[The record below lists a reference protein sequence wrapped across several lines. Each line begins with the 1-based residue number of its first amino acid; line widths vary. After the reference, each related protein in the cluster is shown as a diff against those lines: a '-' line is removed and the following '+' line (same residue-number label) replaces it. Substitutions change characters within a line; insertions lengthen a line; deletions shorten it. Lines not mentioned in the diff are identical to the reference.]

1 MKYDNDYIRKEADD
15 KLKGKFRNLFLQ
27 NNMKLK
33 EHSASAGEDNGTDF
47 YFDVTN
53 ENEEHMFFFRNQ
65 NKGTFTDLTIIKN
78 EDDVNFGK
86 ISHRIS
92 LRNAINYY
100 AEFDEAIIFTI
111 CDLKNDNIYWYD
123 IQNDI
128 TLRDRI
134 LEQKVNDIDAI
145 QIYIPIDNILN
156 ENTFNDFLNKVENA
170 KLIQIR
176 KKNILNENYEADYS
190 KIEAEISEKHIIDKI
205 DYTLNSFN
213 GIKVFPTKVICKLL
227 SFGESDDSKS
237 HISGFS
243 FYTYNEEFFNL
254 MEKVK
259 LSNDQFRLI
268 DDETFVDNQ
277 NEKIK
282 HIVSFLLTN
291 HIHHIRWRGKG
302 QKEQICVHKLFQSNK
317 CNCERCSL
325 ERLDIK
331 RTIELLDETTKNNNT
346 LYETLRKGYTYY
358 LLGEYKSSMDVFY
371 SIYDEADRINNPI
384 KYTILTYNLT
394 KLRQLIKWSYYGKD
408 EKEILQ
414 KLSSINFDIDESLIK
429 KKTPYFLD
437 IFRNIKEKRFYE
449 DVKDNIDECFSEIQ
463 KISFGDKYGNT
474 YGNNKYDILR
484 SSFLRFESYLKHNF
498 IIFNQYSEYEEL
510 SKKILECIFALYTLK
525 NSTTDRYEKFDWNV
539 IQMWIFNV
547 DEKHSKYLLAK
558 YNIKKIIID
567 EDFGIPKRINELLLN
582 LIDSNECIGNLGGLF
597 KPIKIEKI
605 LSKIL
610 IVTSLLDVEFE
621 EKDTI
626 VSNIIRLSKIIENKN
641 KIPHGQLVDFI
652 EQNQHQISKEQI
664 KNILDLFFYD
674 DYNRYAFGRSINIYA
689 EKCTQIELENFIKTI
704 LKIKNLEEIEI
715 NFENEYF
722 KSLFYSFT
730 LLSEKLKENIKFK
743 ITESLKKEFDDEL
756 YGYSI
761 IYDLIEFDEDLF
773 KKYISTV
780 PDMSKDENENF
791 WGSYDNI
798 RLSQI
803 INLAY
808 KYNLEFDEDLKNLLN
823 KSHKKY
829 SEYYRWLMDIDNYD
843 YSKFDPY
850 WILECKTIYY
860 FDRFRRSQKLKEEL
874 QKCLSDNYIEGVAK
888 IYFKDFA

>member
-53 ENEEHMFFFRNQ
+53 ENEEHIFFFRNQ
-65 NKGTFTDLTIIKN
+65 NKGTFTDLPIIKN
-78 EDDVNFGK
+78 EDDLNFGK

-111 CDLKNDNIYWYD
+111 CDLNSNNIYWYD

-128 TLRDRI
+128 TLGDRI
-134 LEQKVNDIDAI
+134 LEQKSNDIGAI
-145 QIYIPIDNILN
+145 QIYIPTENILN
-156 ENTFNDFLNKVENA
+156 ENTFNDFLNKIENA

-190 KIEAEISEKHIIDKI
+190 KIETEISEKHIIDKI
-205 DYTLNSFN
+205 DYTLNLFE

-227 SFGESDDSKS
+227 SFGESNDSKS

-243 FYTYNEEFFNL
+243 FYTYNEEFFSL

-259 LSNDQFRLI
+259 LSNDQFTLTN
-268 DDETFVDNQ
+268 DENFVDNQ

-282 HIVSFLLTN
+282 NIVSFLLIN

-325 ERLDIK
+325 ERLDVK
-331 RTIELLDETTKNNNT
+331 RTIELLNETTKNNNT

-358 LLGEYKSSMDVFY
+358 LLGEYKSSAEILY
-371 SIYDEADRINNPI
+371 NIYDEADRIDNPI
-384 KYTILTYNLT
+384 KYTILTYNLI
-394 KLRQLIKWSYYGKD
+394 KLRKLIKWSYYGKD

-414 KLSSINFDIDESLIK
+414 KLSSINFDIDEPLIK
-429 KKTPYFLD
+429 KKTPYFLE

-449 DVKDNIDECFSEIQ
+449 DVKDSIDECFSEIQ

-484 SSFLRFESYLKHNF
+484 SSFLRFESYLEHNF
-498 IIFNQYSEYEEL
+498 IIFNHYSEYEEL

-525 NSTTDRYEKFDWNV
+525 NSTTDRYEKFDWDV
-539 IQMWIFNV
+539 IKMWIFNI

-558 YNIKKIIID
+558 YNIKRIVID
-567 EDFGIPKRINELLLN
+567 DHYEIPKRINKLVLN
-582 LIDSNECIGNLGGLF
+582 LIDSNECIENLGGLF

-605 LSKIL
+605 LNKIL
-610 IVTSLLDVEFE
+610 VIISLLDVEFE
-621 EKDTI
+621 EKDII
-626 VSNIIRLSKIIENKN
+626 VSNIIKLSNIIENKN
-641 KIPHGQLVDFI
+641 NIPHDQLVNFI
-652 EQNQHQISKEQI
+652 EQNEENINKKRI

-674 DYNRYAFGRSINIYA
+674 DYNRYGFGRSINIYA
-689 EKCTQIELENFIKTI
+689 EKCTQIELEDFIKSI

-715 NFENEYF
+715 DFENEYF
-722 KSLFYSFT
+722 RSLFYSFT
-730 LLSEKLKENIKFK
+730 LLSEKMKENIKFK

-756 YGYSI
+756 YGYSV
-761 IYDLIEFDEDLF
+761 IYDLIDFDKDIF

-808 KYNLEFDEDLKNLLN
+808 KYDLEFDKELKNLLN

-829 SEYYRWLMDIDNYD
+829 FEYYRWLMDIDNYD
-843 YSKFDPY
+843 YSNFDPY

-860 FDRFRRSQKLKEEL
+860 FERFRKSQKLKEEL
-874 QKCLSDNYIEGVAK
+874 YKSLSENYIEGVAK
-888 IYFKDFA
+888 IYFKNFA

>member
-78 EDDVNFGK
+78 EYDVNFGK

-145 QIYIPIDNILN
+145 QIYIPIENILN

-205 DYTLNSFN
+205 DYTLNLFD

-227 SFGESDDSKS
+227 SFDESNDSKS

-243 FYTYNEEFFNL
+243 FYTYNEEFFSL
-254 MEKVK
+254 MGKVK
-259 LSNDQFRLI
+259 LSNDQFTLT
-268 DDETFVDNQ
+268 DDEIFVDNQ

-282 HIVSFLLTN
+282 NIVSFLLTN

-325 ERLDIK
+325 ERLDLK
-331 RTIELLDETTKNNNT
+331 RTIELLDETTRNNNT

-371 SIYDEADRINNPI
+371 SIYDEADRIDNPI

-394 KLRQLIKWSYYGKD
+394 KLRQLIKWSYYGTD

-449 DVKDNIDECFSEIQ
+449 DVKDSIDECFSEIQ

-498 IIFNQYSEYEEL
+498 IVFNQYSEYEEL

-525 NSTTDRYEKFDWNV
+525 NSTTHRYEKFDWSV
-539 IQMWIFNV
+539 IKMWIFNV

-567 EDFGIPKRINELLLN
+567 EHFEIPKRLNELLLN

-621 EKDTI
+621 EKNTI
-626 VSNIIRLSKIIENKN
+626 VSKIIRLSKIIENKN
-641 KIPHGQLVDFI
+641 NIPHDQLVDFI
-652 EQNQHQISKEQI
+652 EQNQNQIGKEQI

-674 DYNRYAFGRSINIYA
+674 NYNRYGFGRSINIYA
-689 EKCTQIELENFIKTI
+689 EKCTQTELEVFIKKV
-704 LKIKNLEEIEI
+704 LKIKSLEEIEI
-715 NFENEYF
+715 DFENEYF
-722 KSLFYSFT
+722 TSLFYPFT
-730 LLSEKLKENIKFK
+730 LLSDDFKRNIKFK
-743 ITESLKKEFDDEL
+743 ITEILKKEFDDEL

-761 IYDLIEFDEDLF
+761 VYDLIDFDKDLF
-773 KKYISTV
+773 KKYVSTV
-780 PDMSKDENENF
+780 PDMSNNEVKDF

-798 RLSQI
+798 RLSQV

-808 KYNLEFDEDLKNLLN
+808 KYNLVFDEELRSLLN
-823 KSHKKY
+823 KSHKSY
-829 SEYYRWLMDIDNYD
+829 VEYYCWLMDIDNYD

-850 WILECKTIYY
+850 WILEYKTVYY
-860 FDRFRRSQKLKEEL
+860 FDRFRKSQKLKDEL
-874 QKCLSDNYIEGVAK
+874 HKCLNENYIEGVAK
-888 IYFKDFA
+888 IYFQNFN

>member
-47 YFDVTN
+47 YFDVAN
-53 ENEEHMFFFRNQ
+53 ENEEHIFFFRNQ
-65 NKGTFTDLTIIKN
+65 NKGTFTDLQIIKN
-78 EDDVNFGK
+78 EDDINYGK

-100 AEFDEAIIFTI
+100 TEFDEAIIFTI
-111 CDLKNDNIYWYD
+111 CDLENNNIYWYD

-134 LEQKVNDIDAI
+134 LEQKNNDIDAI
-145 QIYIPIDNILN
+145 QIYIPTENILN
-156 ENTFNDFLNKVENA
+156 ENTFNDFLNKIENA

-190 KIEAEISEKHIIDKI
+190 KIETEISEKHIIDKI
-205 DYTLNSFN
+205 DYILNLFD

-243 FYTYNEEFFNL
+243 FYTYNEEFFSL

-259 LSNDQFRLI
+259 LSNDQFTLT
-268 DDETFVDNQ
+268 DDEIFVDNQ

-282 HIVSFLLTN
+282 SIVSFLLIN

-302 QKEQICVHKLFQSNK
+302 RKEQICVHKLFHYSR
-317 CNCERCSL
+317 CNCERCNVG
-325 ERLDIK
+325 RLDIK
-331 RTIELLDETTKNNNT
+331 KANELLKEDIKQNT
-346 LYETLRKGYTYY
+346 LYDILRKGYTQY
-358 LLGEYKSSMDVFY
+358 LLGDYKASIDVFY
-371 SIYDEADRINNPI
+371 SIYNESDRINNPL

-394 KLRQLIKWSYYGKD
+394 KLKKFVKWYYYVND
-408 EKEILQ
+408 EKEVSQ
-414 KLSSINFDIDESLIK
+414 KLSSINFDIDEPFIK
-429 KKTPYFLD
+429 KNTPYFLE
-437 IFRNIKEKRFYE
+437 IFRDIKEKKFYD
-449 DVKDNIDECFSEIQ
+449 DVRNSIDECYSEIQ

-474 YGNNKYDILR
+474 YSNSKYDILK
-484 SSFLRFESYLKHNF
+484 SSYLRFESYLEHNF

-525 NSTTDRYEKFDWNV
+525 NSTADKYEKFDWS
-539 IQMWIFNV
+539 IMKMWIFNV

-558 YNIKKIIID
+558 YGVKKLIID
-567 EDFGIPKRINELLLN
+567 EQLEIHKRINELVLN
-582 LIDSNECIGNLGGLF
+582 LINSNNCLENLKGLF
-597 KPIKIEKI
+597 KPIKVDKI
-605 LSKIL
+605 LNKIL
-610 IVTSLLDVEFE
+610 IITSLLNIEFDK
-621 EKDTI
+621 KDLI
-626 VSNIIRLSKIIENKN
+626 VLNIIKFSNIIENKN
-641 KIPHGQLVDFI
+641 NIPFEELINFI
-652 EQNQHQISKEQI
+652 EQNREKISKERI
-664 KNILDLFFYD
+664 KDILDLFFYD
-674 DYNRYAFGRSINIYA
+674 DYKRYSFGRSINIYA
-689 EKCTQIELENFIKTI
+689 EKCTQTELEVFIKKV
-704 LKIKNLEEIEI
+704 LKIENLEEIEI
-715 NFENEYF
+715 DSENEYF
-722 KSLFYSFT
+722 MSLFYPFT
-730 LLSEKLKENIKFK
+730 LLNDDFKENIKFK
-743 ITESLKKEFDDEL
+743 ITEILKKEFDDEL

-761 IYDLIEFDEDLF
+761 VYDLIDFDNDLF

-780 PDMSKDENENF
+780 PDMSNNEGKDF

-803 INLAY
+803 INLVF
-808 KYNLEFDEDLKNLLN
+808 KFNLVFDEELRSLIN

-829 SEYYRWLMDIDNYD
+829 VEYYCWLMDIDNYD

-850 WILECKTIYY
+850 WILEHKTIYY
-860 FDRFRRSQKLKEEL
+860 FNRFKKSQKLKEEL
-874 QKCLSDNYIEGVAK
+874 YKCLNENYIEGVAK
-888 IYFKDFA
+888 VYFKNFT